1 MKKTFLSLLL
11 ALSLTLSLA
20 VPVLAYEGENTDPEW
35 VAWKTQ
41 WLAAHPEE
49 AAAFDADAYF
59 ENEYLSDWWY
69 SSKEEFMS
77 EWGLETEQDFC
88 DFMRDDWLAGM
99 QADEARQTWMDQ
111 YESAHP
117 GALSAFD
124 PDAWFQAHYYEDPKQ
139 AFMAEWGLET
149 QEAFKDFMLDDYVDT
164 QYIKNIFDF

>member
-1 MKKTFLSLLL
+1 M
-11 ALSLTLSLA
+11 
-20 VPVLAYEGENTDPEW
+20 
-35 VAWKTQ
+35 AWKTQ

-77 EWGLETEQDFC
+77 DWGLETEQDFC

-99 QADEARQTWMDQ
+99 QADEARQSWMDQ

-117 GALSAFD
+117 GASAPLTPTPGSRHTTMRTRSRHSWRSGD
-124 PDAWFQAHYYEDPKQ
+124 WRPRTPS
-139 AFMAEWGLET
+139 GT
-149 QEAFKDFMLDDYVDT
+149 SC
-164 QYIKNIFDF
+164 

>member
-20 VPVLAYEGENTDPEW
+20 VPALAYEGENTDPEW

-69 SSKEEFMS
+69 SSKES
-77 EWGLETEQDFC
+77 IG
-88 DFMRDDWLAGM
+88 
-99 QADEARQTWMDQ
+99 
-111 YESAHP
+111 
-117 GALSAFD
+117 
-124 PDAWFQAHYYEDPKQ
+124 
-139 AFMAEWGLET
+139 
-149 QEAFKDFMLDDYVDT
+149 
-164 QYIKNIFDF
+164 IFA

>member
-20 VPVLAYEGENTDPEW
+20 VPALAYEGENTDPEW

-77 EWGLETEQDFC
+77 DWGLETEQDFC

-99 QADEARQTWMDQ
+99 QADEARQSWMDQ

-124 PDAWFQAHYYEDPKQ
+124 PDAWF
-139 AFMAEWGLET
+139 
-149 QEAFKDFMLDDYVDT
+149 
-164 QYIKNIFDF
+164 